1 MKKGDDEK
9 SKFGGIQRRTIA
21 TWKTLRIKILTHHR
35 PLRALH
41 PKPMVSDPVTA
52 SLSCSST
59 ITVSK
64 RHSLS
69 LPATECSLGV

>member
-9 SKFGGIQRRTIA
+9 SKFRGIQRRTIA
-21 TWKTLRIKILTHHR
+21 TWKTLRINILTHHR
-35 PLRALH
+35 PLRVLH
-41 PKPMVSDPVTA
+41 PKPEVSDPVTTLLNC
-52 SLSCSST
+52 SLT

-69 LPATECSLGV
+69 LPATECSLGE